1 MARSGLSKDEVRQ
14 ARDVLIAQGK
24 YPSVDA
30 VRIVLGNTGSKS
42 TIHKYLKELDEEDG
56 VKEIGQPAVS
66 DVLQELIAGLAD
78 RLQLEANQQLEVLK
92 QEFMDAEKNY
102 QQQLAALHNQ
112 LNVLQL
118 DKDAMEAVLVDQRQ
132 QHAQTC
138 QALQQE
144 NLSRQLLQRQLEGL
158 QQLGVEKDQHIQ
170 SLEEKHKHGQK
181 ALEHY
186 RAAVKEQR
194 DQDLRRHDQQ
204 VQQLQAEGRH
214 LQQSIVIKQDELTRA
229 NTKNTELVSE
239 LHALQQQLSEL
250 KQLRE
255 ANQHLTEQVN
265 RIPVFEQTLQSQQ
278 LVMQEKQLR
287 IDELYKGL
295 AAKDQI
301 IGLLQNDAQQL
312 TAQYNALK
320 LAHDILLAEKNH
332 QDDQTVAKNMVGE

>member
-30 VRIVLGNTGSKS
+30 VRIMLGNTGSKS

-66 DVLQELIAGLAD
+66 DVLQGLIAGLAD
-78 RLQLEANQQLEVLK
+78 RLQLEANQQMELLK

-102 QQQLAALHNQ
+102 QQQLEALHNQ

-144 NLSRQLLQRQLEGL
+144 NLSRQLLQQQLEGL

-229 NTKNTELVSE
+229 NTKNAELVSE
-239 LHALQQQLSEL
+239 LHALQQQLGEL

-255 ANQHLTEQVN
+255 SNQYLTEQVN

-312 TAQYNALK
+312 TTQYNALK

-332 QDDQTVAKNMVGE
+332 QDVQAVAKNMVGE

>member
-1 MARSGLSKDEVRQ
+1 MARSGLSKDDVKQ

-42 TIHKYLKELDEEDG
+42 TIHKYLKELDEEYG
-56 VKEIGQPAVS
+56 IKEIGQPAVS
-66 DVLQELIAGLAD
+66 DVLQGLIAGLAD
-78 RLQLEANQQLEVLK
+78 QLQLEANQQLEVLK

-112 LNVLQL
+112 VNTLLTDKQL
-118 DKDAMEAVLVDQRQ
+118 LDVALAEQHQ
-132 QHAQTC
+132 QHVQTC

-144 NLSRQLLQRQLEGL
+144 NLSCQLLQRQLEGL

-229 NTKNTELVSE
+229 NTKNAELGSE
-239 LHALQQQLSEL
+239 LHALQQQLGEL

-255 ANQHLTEQVN
+255 VNQHLTEQVN

-301 IGLLQNDAQQL
+301 IGLLQNDVQQL
-312 TAQYNALK
+312 TVQHSALK
-320 LAHDILLAEKNH
+320 LAHDVLLAEKNH
-332 QDDQTVAKNMVGE
+332 QDGQAVAKNIVGE